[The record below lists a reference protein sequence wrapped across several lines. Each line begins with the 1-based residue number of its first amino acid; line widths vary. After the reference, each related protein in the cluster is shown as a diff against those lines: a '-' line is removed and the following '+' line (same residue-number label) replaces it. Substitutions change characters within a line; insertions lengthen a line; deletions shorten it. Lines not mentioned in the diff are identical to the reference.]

1 MYYEIGDTTECKC
14 GHTIAKFPDGWKH
27 HRRSGESLPYDV
39 QEKLDPE
46 RMGRDTIKCL
56 EKGCNCETPKPKEE
70 KKKGE

>member
-1 MYYEIGDTTECKC
+1 MDYEIRDTTECKC

-39 QEKLDPE
+39 PEKLDPE

-56 EKGCNCETPKPKEE
+56 DKGCNCETPKPKEE
-70 KKKGE
+70 KKIG